1 MLGIYTGATAKKRAG
16 ALGRKREP
24 ERRRRK
30 AAWRDARLGPNR
42 RRHLVQSR
50 SYPAVACASSDSL
63 SDSPSVS
70 LCVSA
75 NVGANVS
82 TIVSGL
88 SAEAAAQWEN
98 RKTRQT
104 RTAKST
110 MNIEQA
116 RFNMIEQ
123 QIRPWEVLDQ
133 DVLNLLS
140 IVKRENFVP
149 AAYRDLAF
157 ADFEVPLPAGQHMLA
172 PRVEA
177 RTLQELAVK
186 KHESVL
192 EIGAGSGYMAALLA
206 HRAQHVLT
214 VEIEPE
220 LAQLAKNNLI
230 ANGVLNAEVATGD
243 AARGWAAAAP
253 YDVICVSGGLPVL
266 PQEILEHLKIGG
278 RLAAFVGTAPVM
290 KAQIITRIDEK
301 QYRIADVFETYVEP
315 LVNAVQPPRFK
326 F

>member
-1 MLGIYTGATAKKRAG
+1 
-16 ALGRKREP
+16 
-24 ERRRRK
+24 
-30 AAWRDARLGPNR
+30 
-42 RRHLVQSR
+42 
-50 SYPAVACASSDSL
+50 
-63 SDSPSVS
+63 
-70 LCVSA
+70 
-75 NVGANVS
+75 
-82 TIVSGL
+82 
-88 SAEAAAQWEN
+88 
-98 RKTRQT
+98 
-104 RTAKST
+104 

-149 AAYRDLAF
+149 AVYRDLAF
-157 ADFEVPLPAGQHMLA
+157 VDFEVPLPAGQHMLA

-177 RTLQELAVK
+177 RVLQELAVK

-214 VEIEPE
+214 VDIEPE
-220 LAQLAKNNLI
+220 LAELAKSNLI
-230 ANGVLNAEVATGD
+230 ANGVLNAEVVTGD
-243 AARGWAAAAP
+243 ASRGWAGAAP

-266 PQEILEHLKIGG
+266 PQEILDHLKIGG

-315 LVNAVQPPRFK
+315 LINAVQPSRFK